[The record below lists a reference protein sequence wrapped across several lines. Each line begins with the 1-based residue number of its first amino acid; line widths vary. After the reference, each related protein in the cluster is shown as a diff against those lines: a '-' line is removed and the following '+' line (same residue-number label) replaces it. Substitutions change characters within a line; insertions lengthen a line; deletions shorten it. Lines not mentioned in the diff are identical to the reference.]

1 MQARQA
7 SPSRLGDGDAS
18 ADTSICAG
26 SGHVDADSLAV
37 ALGLWFATTTAIL
50 IAETRLVHRIAKFRF
65 YNIWRVL
72 PVVHVLAARSHWRN
86 SL

>member
-1 MQARQA
+1 MPLPTPA
-7 SPSRLGDGDAS
+7 SVPDLA
-18 ADTSICAG
+18 TSMPT
-26 SGHVDADSLAV
+26 VFAV
-37 ALGLWFATTTAIL
+37 ALGVWFATTTAIL